1 MTKKEKLHGA
11 ANSISAELHAVEAAI
26 RSAQAQKLNVYAKA
40 LEWSGEAGIS
50 PLACQK
56 THKRFQESIALGFQE
71 LNSAA
76 LAHASIQNSYDTVM
90 DIPIVC
96 PDIAGELEEESG
108 DNVVKIAAA

>member
-1 MTKKEKLHGA
+1 MTKLEKLNATAH
-11 ANSISAELHAVEAAI
+11 SISTELHAVEAAI
-26 RSAQAQKLNVYAKA
+26 RSAQVQKLNVYAKA
-40 LEWSGEAGIS
+40 LEWSGKASVS

-76 LAHASIQNSYDTVM
+76 LAHASVKNSYETVM
-90 DIPIVC
+90 DIPWVC
-96 PDIAGELEEESG
+96 PDTVSELEKESG